1 MGKNPN
7 QPIQLLKSKVFSS
20 FPYLEAHNLYSL
32 NKDDQPDWITALQAK
47 SQGSKKK
54 IELEE
59 RRRELKNRITRV
71 RNETFTIETVE
82 KANKKRT
89 LGKKDQDN
97 DEEYLIG
104 DYESDE
110 ENGATTTVNKSDANS
125 NLSKEVQALLA
136 K

>member
-1 MGKNPN
+1 M
-7 QPIQLLKSKVFSS
+7 
-20 FPYLEAHNLYSL
+20 
-32 NKDDQPDWITALQAK
+32 QAK